1 MRNHQQ
7 FSVLAMCRILGV
19 SKSGFYASGA
29 RPASQRQQRHT
40 ELIVKIKN
48 SFEASDQTY
57 GSPRVFKDLAAAGE
71 KVSRKT
77 VAKLMKANAITP
89 EKPRPFK
96 PMTTDSR
103 HPHPIAPNLL
113 DRQFEQSAP
122 DRAWVGDITY
132 IHTDE
137 GWLYLAT
144 VIDLCT
150 RKVIGHAMADHMRAS
165 LPINALDMALRQR
178 KRKRKMNKES
188 DDTTAHRAAAAMNTT
203 MHAAHA
209 KNIDHADDID
219 LLYHSDRGVQY
230 ACVSHRALLTA
241 HGITPSMSRTGNCY
255 DNAVAESFFATL
267 KRECVNR
274 HRFATRADARARIV
288 QYIETFYNRTR
299 RHSALG
305 YLSPA
310 EFEKHLAA

>member
-1 MRNHQQ
+1 
-7 FSVLAMCRILGV
+7 MCRILGV
-19 SKSGFYASGA
+19 SRSGFYASGA
-29 RPASQRQQRHT
+29 RPPSNRHKRRT
-40 ELIVKIKN
+40 ELIVKIKD
-48 SFEASDQTY
+48 SFEGSDQTY
-57 GSPRVFKDLAAAGE
+57 GSPRVFKDLTAAGE

-77 VAKLMKANAITP
+77 VAKLMKTNAITP
-89 EKPRPFK
+89 GKPRPFK

-103 HPHPIAPNLL
+103 HTHPIAPNLL
-113 DRQFEQSAP
+113 DRKFDQPAP
-122 DRAWVGDITY
+122 NRAWVGDITY

-165 LPINALDMALRQR
+165 LPIDAMDMALRHR

-188 DDTTAHRAAAAMNTT
+188 GETTATASSVVMDDPHT
-203 MHAAHA
+203 
-209 KNIDHADDID
+209 DDID

-230 ACVSHRALLTA
+230 ACVSYRALLAA

-267 KRECVNR
+267 KRECINR
-274 HRFATRADARARIV
+274 CKFATRIDARVSIV

-310 EFEKHLAA
+310 EYEKNLAA